1 MMARILIV
9 DDEVTFRSVVATAL
23 TQKGYSVVEAEDGRS
38 ALAALKGEAVDL
50 VITDVLMPE
59 QDGLEVIMN
68 VRDANNPIPII
79 AITGHPGK
87 ADLYLRLAKALGA
100 QHVLE
105 KPFRMEALLGAVREL
120 LPARLR
126 K

>member
-1 MMARILIV
+1 MARILIV
-9 DDEVTFRSVVATAL
+9 DDEITFRSVVATAL
-23 TQKGYSVVEAEDGRS
+23 TQKGYSVSEAEDGRT
-38 ALAALKGEAVDL
+38 ALAVLKSEAVDL

-79 AITGHPGK
+79 AITGHPEK

-100 QHVLE
+100 QRVLE

-120 LPARLR
+120 LPGRSG

>member
-1 MMARILIV
+1 MARILIV

-23 TQKGYSVVEAEDGRS
+23 TQNGHSIVEAEDGRT
-38 ALAALKGEAVDL
+38 ALAALKAQAFDL
-50 VITDVLMPE
+50 VITDVIMPE

-79 AITGHPGK
+79 AMTGHPAK

-100 QHVLE
+100 QRVLE
-105 KPFRMEALLGAVREL
+105 KPFRIEDLLGAVRDL
-120 LPARLR
+120 LETPPR

>member
-1 MMARILIV
+1 MARILIV

-23 TQKGYSVVEAEDGRS
+23 TQNGHSIIEAEDGRS

-79 AITGHPGK
+79 AMTGHPGK

-100 QHVLE
+100 QRVLE
-105 KPFRMEALLGAVREL
+105 KPFRMETLLGAIREL
-120 LPARLR
+120 LPGQSR